1 MSDIK
6 IVLPI
11 NEKEYIR
18 DCQLM
23 YDKGRADERK
33 RIVADLEERKHKVYR
48 TYSLSENN
56 IDLGITYGLETAI
69 ELVRGYA
76 NENEI

>member
-33 RIVADLEERKHKVYR
+33 RIVTELEEEKII
-48 TYSLSENN
+48 SG
-56 IDLGITYGLETAI
+56 IDLNYLDYIDGINKAI
-69 ELVRGYA
+69 ELVRGDA
-76 NENEI
+76 NETEI